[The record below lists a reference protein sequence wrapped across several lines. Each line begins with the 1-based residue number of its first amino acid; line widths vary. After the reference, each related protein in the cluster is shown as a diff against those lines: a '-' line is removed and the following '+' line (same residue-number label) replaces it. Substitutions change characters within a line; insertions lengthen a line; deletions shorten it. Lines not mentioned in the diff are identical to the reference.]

1 MSLDPSTGT
10 NRGQVLALCFSYAL
24 IGAVLWPIGQNWR
37 AHPKDNFPLSYYP
50 MFSAKREAVETFYYV
65 VGLDAEGKRRYIPH
79 TIIGDGGGNQV
90 RRQLRKIV
98 NAGRAPEL
106 AQQVAERLARKRS
119 YRKIVSV
126 SVIRGQ
132 YSVDDFF
139 HGKKDPIS
147 ERVYGFAEVER
158 KAAS

>member
-1 MSLDPSTGT
+1 MSFDPSTAS
-10 NRGQVLALCFSYAL
+10 NRGQVLALTFSFAL

-37 AHPKDNFPLSYYP
+37 SHPQDNFPLSYYP
-50 MFSAKREAVETFYYV
+50 MFSAKREKVETFYYV
-65 VGLDAEGKRRYIPH
+65 VGLDAEGKRTAIPH
-79 TIIGDGGGNQV
+79 QIIGDGGGNQV
-90 RRQLRKIV
+90 RRQLRRII
-98 NAGRAPEL
+98 NAGNAPEL
-106 AQQVAERLARKRS
+106 AQQIAQRIAHKRA

-132 YSVDDFF
+132 YSVEDFF

-147 ERVYGFAEVER
+147 ERVYGTAEVER